1 MLFTGNRPNPDNTNV
16 STKLFILFL
25 LLIKTTNF
33 MCHKLFNYKNR
44 RQQSYELRLMTI
56 KRQMIKEQIVRWVFL
71 S

>member
-1 MLFTGNRPNPDNTNV
+1 
-16 STKLFILFL
+16 
-25 LLIKTTNF
+25 